1 MKMKAERL
9 RNFKSIVLA
18 TTLALLISLSPTPVL
33 SQNPDSVAGKGV
45 PEQSASGKNALPK
58 THAAAPWPAHLPDG
72 QPDMQGVWITAEYGM
87 SCLKDPSRGVGCF
100 TDHDGPNGD
109 NGQLPRKFASRII
122 DTTDGEIPY
131 QPWAKA
137 RQQYL
142 LVNYFAPSM
151 PEFLD
156 PQQLCLPLGP
166 VRQFTWHD
174 VQIIQYDGY
183 VIFAHEGGHVYQIIP
198 LDGHPHVGP
207 KIKLWMGDS
216 RGHWE
221 DNTLVI
227 DVTNNN
233 SKGRLSRAGD
243 FARDKVHNVVRIK
256 FIDAHHARYE
266 AVFDD
271 PSVYTKPWTFGF
283 DLKRGIME
291 QTSGTDGSGG
301 DGNYEQWEEA
311 CYEGMNNDVDRSLT
325 TAATVSAGPAQK

>member
-1 MKMKAERL
+1 MKGSQL
-9 RNFKSIVLA
+9 QNPNFIVLTIA
-18 TTLALLISLSPTPVL
+18 LALLITLFPSPVL
-33 SQNPDSVAGKGV
+33 SQHLDSSAGRDT
-45 PEQSASGKNALPK
+45 PEKSASAKNVSAK
-58 THAAAPWPAHLPDG
+58 THDSGAWPGHLPDG
-72 QPDMQGVWITAEYGM
+72 QPDVQGVWITAQYGM

-109 NGQLPRKFASRII
+109 NGQPPRKFASRII
-122 DTTDGEIPY
+122 DTPDGEIPY

-137 RQQYL
+137 RQHYL
-142 LVNYFAPSM
+142 LTNYFAPSK

-156 PQQLCLPLGP
+156 PQQLCFPLGP

-183 VIFAHEGGHVYQIIP
+183 VIFAHEGSHVYQIIP
-198 LDGHPHVGP
+198 LDGRPHVGT
-207 KIKLWMGDS
+207 KLKLWMGDS

-221 DNTLVI
+221 GNTLVI

-243 FARDKVHNVVRIK
+243 FASDKVHNVVRIN

-266 AVFDD
+266 AQFDD
-271 PSVYTKPWTFGF
+271 PSVYTGPWTFGF

-291 QTSGTDGSGG
+291 QTSGDNGSGG
-301 DGNYEQWEEA
+301 DANYEQWEEA
-311 CYEGMNNDVDRSLT
+311 CYEGMNNEVDRALT
-325 TAATVSAGPAQK
+325 SAEPIGTDPSQK